1 MKKILL
7 VTRPICPPWDE
18 ASKNF
23 AYYLAKNLSGFEFY
37 LLTNGNLPDL
47 PENVHQ
53 KPIYTASGFGY
64 FQKIRLIKHLR
75 KLRNDFD
82 IMHYLFTPTKQN
94 TFLIKK
100 FAQSKKTKTIQTIAT
115 LREDIFSDHEIKNF
129 IFSDLIITYSNYAK
143 AKLESLGFQNVKKI
157 YPGIDL
163 NLYYPAPKDEKLM
176 ENLGIKLEDFIVTYP
191 GEYARLDATDDLMKM
206 ILSNSKEIKE
216 KNIKIIFAC
225 RIKNNADAK
234 KKEELRKILEK
245 NGLLQ
250 NVLLPETFNTM
261 EKVYNLSDV
270 IIFPVRDMKGKF
282 DIPLAIIE
290 AMACGK
296 PVILSNLPIFK
307 EFANENNS
315 LSIQAGDTEKLFSL
329 IKDIR
334 ENKEN
339 YSTISENARKH
350 IEENFNIKKVAEKY
364 GEVYEKL

>member
-23 AYYLAKNLSGFEFY
+23 AYYLAKNLNGFEFY
-37 LLTNGNLPDL
+37 LLTNGNLSDL

-53 KPIYTASGFGY
+53 KPIYTTSEFGY

-82 IMHYLFTPTKQN
+82 VIHYLFTPTKQN
-94 TFLIKK
+94 IFFIKK
-100 FAQSKKTKTIQTIAT
+100 FAKSKKSKTIQTIAT
-115 LREDIFSDHEIKNF
+115 IREDIFSDQEIKNF
-129 IFSDLIITYSNYAK
+129 IFSDLIIAYSDYAK
-143 AKLESLGFQNVKKI
+143 AKLEGLGFQNVKKI

-163 NLYYPAPKDEKLM
+163 NLYSPASKDEKLM
-176 ENLGIKLEDFIVTYP
+176 ENLGIKQNDFVVTYP
-191 GEYARLDATDDLMKM
+191 GEYTRLGATDDLLEM
-206 ILSNSKEIKE
+206 IIRHTEFLKQ

-225 RIKNNADAK
+225 RTKNKDDAK
-234 KKEELRKILEK
+234 KKEDVQKILKK
-245 NGLLQ
+245 NGLLK
-250 NVLLPETFNTM
+250 NILLPETFTTM

-315 LSIQAGDTEKLFSL
+315 LSIKAGDTESLFSL
-329 IKDIR
+329 IKDIK
-334 ENKEN
+334 ENKEK
-339 YSTISENARKH
+339 YSIISENARKH

-364 GEVYEKL
+364 REVYEKL